1 MFSIDSYRWYLP
13 GINTYSKVIKPF
25 WISKESEILYQSDT
39 NYVENILRV
48 FVPDSSVYID
58 ESTPQILV
66 FSPENLLL
74 RTIEDSLIVPA
85 NISILERNMSPNVFS
100 IIQQ

>member
-1 MFSIDSYRWYLP
+1 M
-13 GINTYSKVIKPF
+13 K
-25 WISKESEILYQSDT
+25 
-39 NYVENILRV
+39 
-48 FVPDSSVYID
+48 
-58 ESTPQILV
+58 
-66 FSPENLLL
+66 ENLLL